1 MKRLNL
7 FIILLVLLACNLQAQ
22 QAKYVFYF
30 IGDGMGVNHVNATE
44 IFLAQQDD
52 KTGTLPLTFASFPYA
67 TFATTYSANSPVTD
81 SAAAGTALASGIK
94 TYNGAIGVNTDKEPI
109 ENIAE
114 KAKKAGKKVGV
125 ATTVSIDH
133 ATPASFYAHQVDRNM
148 SYEIALDLIK
158 ADFDFYAGGGFVK
171 PHTTSDRKEAPS
183 IYPQFEE
190 AGYTVARGMDE
201 YKEKA
206 NDAKKIIL
214 MQDEKD
220 GTSLT
225 CAIDQEEDDMT
236 LADLTSSAIEFL
248 TKGKNKGFFL
258 MVEGGSIDWAGH
270 ANDGAS
276 AIAEIID
283 FDEAIKVAYE
293 FYKKHPKETLIV
305 VTADHETGGLTLG
318 IDNIYNLQLKN
329 LKQQKTSPGKLSKVI
344 TDLRK
349 ENKKASWE
357 EIKEL
362 LGEQLGFWKEI
373 NINWEQ
379 EKELRDVY
387 EATFV
392 RNRMPFTESMYS
404 RTEPLAATAIKV
416 LNETALIGWSSG
428 GHTASYVPVFAIG
441 AKADLFQGRM
451 DNTDIPKRIM
461 KAAKYK

>member
-1 MKRLNL
+1 MKRVNL
-7 FIILLVLLACNLQAQ
+7 ILILLVLLACNMHAQ

-44 IFLAQQDD
+44 YYLGQLEGKI
-52 KTGTLPLTFASFPYA
+52 GTSPLTFASFPYA

-81 SAAAGTALASGIK
+81 SAAAGTALATGVK
-94 TYNGAIGVNTDKEPI
+94 TYNGAIGVDVNKEPI

-190 AGYTVARGMDE
+190 AGYTVARGMEE

-206 NDAKKIIL
+206 AAAKKMIL

-220 GTSLT
+220 GTTLVN
-225 CAIDQEEDDMT
+225 AIDQNEGDMT

-283 FDEAIKVAYE
+283 FDKAIKVAYE

-318 IDNIYNLQLKN
+318 IDNIYDLKMKN
-329 LKQQKTSPGKLSKVI
+329 LKQQKSSPNKLSQVI

-349 ENKKASWE
+349 EKRRATWE
-357 EIKEL
+357 EVKEL
-362 LGEQLGFWKEI
+362 LGKHLGFWKEI
-373 NINWEQ
+373 NISWEQ

-387 EATFV
+387 EQSFV

-404 RTEPLAATAIKV
+404 RTEPLAATAVKV
-416 LNETALIGWSSG
+416 LNEAALIGWSSG

-441 AKADLFQGRM
+441 ANADLFQGRI

-461 KAAKYK
+461 KAARYK

>member
-1 MKRLNL
+1 MRKLNL
-7 FIILLVLLACNLQAQ
+7 IIVLIVLFACNLQAQ

-44 IFLAQQDD
+44 IFLAQKED
-52 KTGTLPLTFASFPYA
+52 KTGTSPLTFASFPYA
-67 TFATTYSANSPVTD
+67 AFATTYSANSPVTD
-81 SAAAGTALASGIK
+81 SAAAGTALATGVK
-94 TYNGAIGVNTDKEPI
+94 TNNSAIGVDANREPV

-158 ADFDFYAGGGFVK
+158 ADFDFYAGGGFAK
-171 PHTTSDRKEAPS
+171 PHTTFDRKEATS

-190 AGYTVARGMDE
+190 AGYAVARGLDE

-206 NDAKKIIL
+206 ATAKKMIL
-214 MQDEKD
+214 MQNEKD
-220 GTSLT
+220 GTSLAH
-225 CAIDQEEDDMT
+225 AIDRDEDDMT

-248 TKGKNKGFFL
+248 TKGKNNGFFL

-283 FDEAIKVAYE
+283 FDEAIQVAYE

-329 LKQQKTSPGKLSKVI
+329 LAYQKTSPDRLSRAI
-344 TDLRK
+344 SDYRK
-349 ENKKASWE
+349 NNRRASWE
-357 EIKEL
+357 DVKEF
-362 LGEQLGFWKEI
+362 LGEHMGFWKEI
-373 NINWEQ
+373 QINWEQ
-379 EKELRDVY
+379 EKALRDVY
-387 EATFV
+387 EQSFV
-392 RNRMPFTESMYS
+392 RNRMPMAESMYS
-404 RTEPLAATAIKV
+404 RTEPLAAAAVKV

>member
-7 FIILLVLLACNLQAQ
+7 IIVLIALFACNLQAQ

-44 IFLAQQDD
+44 IFLAQTEG
-52 KTGTLPLTFASFPYA
+52 KTGTSPLTFASFPYA
-67 TFATTYSANSPVTD
+67 AVATTYSGTSPVTD
-81 SAAAGTALASGIK
+81 SAAAGTALATGVK
-94 TYNGAIGVNTDKEPI
+94 TYNAAIGVDANREPV

-133 ATPASFYAHQVDRNM
+133 ATPASFYAHQVDRHM

-171 PHTTSDRKEAPS
+171 PHTTADRKEAPS

-190 AGYTVARGMDE
+190 AGYAVARGLDE

-206 NDAKKIIL
+206 ATAKKMIL

-220 GTSLT
+220 GTSLEH
-225 CAIDQEEDDMT
+225 AIDQDEDDMT

-248 TKGKNKGFFL
+248 TKGKNNGFFL

-283 FDEAIKVAYE
+283 FDKAIQVAYE

-318 IDNIYNLQLKN
+318 IDNIYDLQVKN
-329 LKQQKTSPGKLSKVI
+329 LAQQKTSPDRLSRAI
-344 TDLRK
+344 AEFRK
-349 ENKKASWE
+349 NNRRATWE
-357 EIKEL
+357 DVKEF
-362 LGEQLGFWKEI
+362 LGEQMGFWKEI
-373 NINWEQ
+373 KINWEQ
-379 EKELRDVY
+379 EKTLRDVY
-387 EATFV
+387 EQSFV
-392 RNRMPFTESMYS
+392 RNRMQMVESMYA
-404 RTEPLAATAIKV
+404 RTEPLAAAAVKV
-416 LNETALIGWSSG
+416 LNETALIGWASG
-428 GHTASYVPVFAIG
+428 GHTAGYVPVFAIG